1 MATSL
6 KGKDIINT
14 KELSVEEIN
23 LIMDT
28 AAKYERIM
36 DEGGRLLNM
45 SGKIL
50 CTFFYEASTRT
61 RLSFETAM
69 LRLGGTVV
77 SVAAATTSSSAKKGE
92 TVFDTGKM
100 VQAYSDVTVIRHP
113 TVGSAKELA
122 DGSSVPVINGGD
134 GAGQHPTQSL
144 LDMYTILKEKGKVEG
159 LTVALA
165 GDLKNG
171 RTVHSLSQL
180 LSRFGVKFYFVAPK
194 ALAMP
199 EEITKE
205 LRAKGVQITETE
217 DIMEAVPNCDVLY
230 MTRIQAER
238 FEDPAEYEKY
248 RNAYVVTMDTVKKA
262 KKGMIIMHPLPRVN
276 EIAVE
281 VDAYE
286 GAAYFRQAANGV
298 PTRMALLAL
307 VCGQE

>member
-23 LIMDT
+23 LIMET
-28 AAKYERIM
+28 AARYERIM
-36 DEGGRLLNM
+36 DENGRLM
-45 SGKIL
+45 TMAGKVL
-50 CTFFYEASTRT
+50 CTFFYEPSTRT

-69 LRLGGTVV
+69 LRLGGQVV

-100 VQAYSDVTVIRHP
+100 VQAYSDVAVIRHP
-113 TVGSAKELA
+113 VVGSAQELA
-122 DGSSVPVINGGD
+122 DGSDVPVINGGD

-144 LDMYTILKEKGKVEG
+144 LDMYTILKEKGKIEG

-180 LSRFGVKFYFVAPK
+180 LSRFGVKFYFVSPK

-205 LRAKGVQITETE
+205 LRSQGVQITETE
-217 DIMEAVPNCDVLY
+217 DILEGVSHSDVLY
-230 MTRIQAER
+230 MTRIQGER

-248 RNAYVVTMDTVKKA
+248 RNAYVVTLNTIKKA
-262 KKGMIIMHPLPRVN
+262 KQGLIVMHPLPRVN

-281 VDAYE
+281 VDSYE

-298 PTRMALLAL
+298 PVRMALLAL
-307 VCGQE
+307 VTGQE